1 MNQTSMD
8 QPDISTMHIGNTHTT
23 NISSITAKV
32 FAKLIRDDPLAFW

>member
-23 NISSITAKV
+23 NISINNSSIAAAAV
-32 FAKLIRDDPLAFW
+32 ISY